1 MGGRIRMNGSEARRK
16 SSGIKIASRALLV
29 SGTVLLAAIL
39 LVMALFTADVV
50 RDSAAR
56 ELLSVRKSTH
66 LIFEHAAYALYT
78 YYTHPSALKLMNYD
92 GLSSFEVARLF
103 YDIGLIECGLNAE
116 STLYIYNG
124 DAGMIY
130 DMSGAF
136 EADAFY
142 DPWVMEMLS
151 SADAPK
157 KLCPYARRL
166 IRSDLRPEKQVYTL
180 FMFDQTTGPVRH
192 AMVLNLTED
201 TLNDDLFES
210 EAGKLLALDAAGNVV
225 KGSGAHPFMT
235 QLAGSW
241 REELARSESG
251 CMVNRVDGRRSLI
264 SWTTQANYGWT
275 FISVLPIGELLG
287 DRRLVGVYVIAG
299 ICLAILLTLMRNYF
313 LFKKSD
319 RAMKRME
326 AEADV
331 SFDQQQAV
339 LRKFIAQGFVEDN
352 GGEQLARN
360 HIQFDME
367 RRFVLMW
374 FQMDRTIA
382 YWESHELRQ
391 RKRQG
396 MALVRALNAAC
407 PETLRHETL
416 EVNSA
421 AYVLILNVEQRPDE
435 ETLCVMA
442 RDVAA
447 TLERVSGETF
457 SCVIGDEVE
466 DYQDLHEHYG
476 YCHSAIGYKLFEGV
490 RTIMTA
496 REARRRDALE
506 LTGDAETLKQID
518 KNLRLGHAAEATALF
533 TGLMEQVRQSAY
545 STLYSVTFEMSRLI
559 MRLAE
564 DMGEFFETEWYRM
577 LPAAR
582 VGIDHFDSLALLEQT
597 YIRAIDDIC
606 AYVCGK
612 RRDHEMAQKHDDLI
626 REVDQII
633 AQNYEDANLNADVI
647 AERFSMSSAY
657 LRRLYRKETGCSLND
672 RLMNVRLQ
680 KICDLLAGTD
690 RPLNDIAEASGI
702 RNANYLYTVFKK
714 THGMTPIEYRALH
727 GANRGD

>member
-1 MGGRIRMNGSEARRK
+1 MNGSEARRK

-151 SADAPK
+151 SADAPQ

-166 IRSDLRPEKQVYTL
+166 IRSDSRPEKQVYTL

-192 AMVLNLTED
+192 AMVLNLTEN
-201 TLNDDLFES
+201 TLSDELFES
-210 EAGKLLALDAAGNVV
+210 DAGELLALDAEGRVV

-235 QLAGSW
+235 RMTGSW

-407 PETLRHETL
+407 PEMLRHETL

-442 RDVAA
+442 RDMAA

-506 LTGDAETLKQID
+506 LTGDAETLAQID

-633 AQNYEDANLNADVI
+633 EQSYEDANLNADVI
-647 AERFSMSSAY
+647 AERFTMSSAY
-657 LRRLYRKETGCSLND
+657 LRRLYRKETGNSLND
-672 RLMNVRLQ
+672 VLMNVRLQ

-690 RPLNDIAEASGI
+690 RPLSDIAEASGI

-714 THGMTPIEYRALH
+714 AYGMTPIEYRALH

>member
-66 LIFEHAAYALYT
+66 LIFEHAAHALYT

-92 GLSSFEVARLF
+92 NLTSFEVARLF

-116 STLYIYNG
+116 STLYIYN
-124 DAGMIY
+124 DEAGMIY

-136 EADAFY
+136 ETDAFY
-142 DPWVMEMLS
+142 DPWVLEMLS
-151 SADAPK
+151 SADAPR
-157 KLCPYARRL
+157 KLCPYARSMT
-166 IRSDLRPEKQVYTL
+166 RSDTRQEKQIYTL

-192 AMVLNLTED
+192 AMVLNLTEN

-210 EAGKLLALDAAGNVV
+210 EAGELLALDAAGNVV

-235 QLAGSW
+235 QLTGSW

-275 FISVLPIGELLG
+275 FVSVLPIGELLG

-299 ICLAILLTLMRNYF
+299 ICLAILLTLLRNYF

-319 RAMKRME
+319 RDMKRME

-360 HIQFDME
+360 CIEFDIEHSFM
-367 RRFVLMW
+367 LMW

-435 ETLCVMA
+435 EKLCAMA
-442 RDVAA
+442 RDMAA
-447 TLERVSGETF
+447 ALERISGETF

-506 LTGDAETLKQID
+506 LTGDAETLAQID

-633 AQNYEDANLNADVI
+633 EQSYEDANLNADVI
-647 AERFSMSSAY
+647 AERFTMSSAY
-657 LRRLYRKETGCSLND
+657 LRRLYRKETGNSLND
-672 RLMNVRLQ
+672 VLMNVRLQ

-690 RPLNDIAEASGI
+690 RPLSDIAEASGI

-714 THGMTPIEYRALH
+714 AYGMTPIEYRALH

>member
-1 MGGRIRMNGSEARRK
+1 MNGSEARRK

-151 SADAPK
+151 SADAPQ

-166 IRSDLRPEKQVYTL
+166 IRSDSRPEKQVYTL

-192 AMVLNLTED
+192 AMVLNLTEN

-210 EAGKLLALDAAGNVV
+210 EAGELLALDAAGNVV

-442 RDVAA
+442 RDMAA

-533 TGLMEQVRQSAY
+533 TGLMEQVRHSAY

-714 THGMTPIEYRALH
+714 TYGMTPIEYRALH

>member
-1 MGGRIRMNGSEARRK
+1 MNGSEARRK

-151 SADAPK
+151 SADAPQ

-166 IRSDLRPEKQVYTL
+166 IRSDSRPEKQVYTL

-192 AMVLNLTED
+192 AMVLNLTEN

-210 EAGKLLALDAAGNVV
+210 EAGELLALDAAGNVV

-442 RDVAA
+442 RDMAA

>member
-1 MGGRIRMNGSEARRK
+1 MNGSEARRK

-39 LVMALFTADVV
+39 LVMTLFTADVV

-92 GLSSFEVARLF
+92 DLSSFEVARLF

-136 EADAFY
+136 ETNAFY
-142 DPWVMEMLS
+142 DPWVMKMLS
-151 SADAPK
+151 SEDAPK

-166 IRSDLRPEKQVYTL
+166 IRSDSRPEKQVYTL

-201 TLNDDLFES
+201 TLSDDLFES
-210 EAGKLLALDAAGNVV
+210 EAGELLALDAAGNVV

-235 QLAGSW
+235 RLTGSW
-241 REELARSESG
+241 LEELARTESG
-251 CMVNRVDGRRSLI
+251 CMVERMDGRRSLI

-275 FISVLPIGELLG
+275 FVSVLPIGELLG
-287 DRRLVGVYVIAG
+287 DRRLVGVYIIAG

-326 AEADV
+326 TEADV

-367 RRFVLMW
+367 RRFMLMW

-435 ETLCVMA
+435 ETLCAMA
-442 RDVAA
+442 RDMAA
-447 TLERVSGETF
+447 ALERISGETF

-476 YCHSAIGYKLFEGV
+476 YCHSAIGYKLFEGA

-506 LTGDAETLKQID
+506 LTGDAETLEQID

-582 VGIDHFDSLALLEQT
+582 VGIDHFDSLALLEQA

-633 AQNYEDANLNADVI
+633 EQNYEDANLNADVI

-714 THGMTPIEYRALH
+714 AYGMTPIEYRALH

>member
-1 MGGRIRMNGSEARRK
+1 MNGSEARRK

-166 IRSDLRPEKQVYTL
+166 IRSDSRPEKQVYTL

-210 EAGKLLALDAAGNVV
+210 EAGELLALDAAGNVV

-442 RDVAA
+442 RDMAA

-714 THGMTPIEYRALH
+714 TYGMTPIEYRALH

>member
-1 MGGRIRMNGSEARRK
+1 
-16 SSGIKIASRALLV
+16 
-29 SGTVLLAAIL
+29 
-39 LVMALFTADVV
+39 
-50 RDSAAR
+50 
-56 ELLSVRKSTH
+56 
-66 LIFEHAAYALYT
+66 
-78 YYTHPSALKLMNYD
+78 
-92 GLSSFEVARLF
+92 
-103 YDIGLIECGLNAE
+103 
-116 STLYIYNG
+116 
-124 DAGMIY
+124 
-130 DMSGAF
+130 
-136 EADAFY
+136 
-142 DPWVMEMLS
+142 
-151 SADAPK
+151 
-157 KLCPYARRL
+157 
-166 IRSDLRPEKQVYTL
+166 
-180 FMFDQTTGPVRH
+180 MFDQTMGPVRH

-210 EAGKLLALDAAGNVV
+210 EAGELMALDAAGNVV

-235 QLAGSW
+235 RLTGDW
-241 REELARSESG
+241 LEELTRSERG
-251 CMVNRVDGRRSLI
+251 CMVTRVDGRRSLI

-275 FISVLPIGELLG
+275 FVSALPIGELLG
-287 DRRLVGVYVIAG
+287 DRRLVGVYIIAG
-299 ICLAILLTLMRNYF
+299 ICLAILLTLLRNYF

-326 AEADV
+326 AEAGV

-352 GGEQLARN
+352 GGEQLARK

-367 RRFVLMW
+367 RRFMLMW

-396 MALVRALNAAC
+396 MALVQALNAAC

-421 AYVLILNVEQRPDE
+421 AYVLILNVERRPAG
-435 ETLCVMA
+435 ETLYAMA
-442 RDVAA
+442 RDMAA
-447 TLERVSGETF
+447 ALERVSGETF

-476 YCHSAIGYKLFEGV
+476 YCHSAIGYRLFEGA

-496 REARRRDALE
+496 REARRRDALV
-506 LTGDAETLKQID
+506 LTGDAETLAQID
-518 KNLRLGHAAEATALF
+518 KNLRLGRAAEAAALF

-545 STLYSVTFEMSRLI
+545 STLYGVTFEMSRLI

-582 VGIDHFDSLALLEQT
+582 VGSDHFDSLALLEQT

-633 AQNYEDANLNADVI
+633 AQSYEDANLNADVI

-657 LRRLYRKETGCSLND
+657 LRRLYRKETGRSLND
-672 RLMNVRLQ
+672 TLMDVRLQ

-714 THGMTPIEYRALH
+714 AYGMTPIEYRALNGAKH
-727 GANRGD
+727 GD

>member
-151 SADAPK
+151 SADAPQ

-166 IRSDLRPEKQVYTL
+166 IRSDSRPEKQVYTL

-192 AMVLNLTED
+192 AMVLNLTEN
-201 TLNDDLFES
+201 TLSDELFES
-210 EAGKLLALDAAGNVV
+210 DAGELLALDAEGRVV

-235 QLAGSW
+235 RMTGSW

-407 PETLRHETL
+407 PEMLRHETL

-442 RDVAA
+442 RDMAA

-714 THGMTPIEYRALH
+714 TYGMTPIEYRALH

>member
-1 MGGRIRMNGSEARRK
+1 MNGSEARRK

-66 LIFEHAAYALYT
+66 LIFEHAAHALYT

-151 SADAPK
+151 SADAPQ

-166 IRSDLRPEKQVYTL
+166 IRSDSRPEKQVYTL

-192 AMVLNLTED
+192 AMVLNLTEN

-210 EAGKLLALDAAGNVV
+210 EAGELLALDAAGNVV

-241 REELARSESG
+241 LEELARSESG

-442 RDVAA
+442 RDMAA

-714 THGMTPIEYRALH
+714 TYGMTPIEYRALH

>member
-1 MGGRIRMNGSEARRK
+1 MNGSEARRK

-151 SADAPK
+151 SADAPQ

-166 IRSDLRPEKQVYTL
+166 IRSDSRPEKQVYTL

-192 AMVLNLTED
+192 AMVLNLTEN
-201 TLNDDLFES
+201 TLSDELFES
-210 EAGKLLALDAAGNVV
+210 DAGELLALDAEGRVV

-235 QLAGSW
+235 RMTGSW

-407 PETLRHETL
+407 PEMLRHETL

-442 RDVAA
+442 RDMAA

-714 THGMTPIEYRALH
+714 TYGMTPIEYRALH

>member
-151 SADAPK
+151 SADAPQ

-166 IRSDLRPEKQVYTL
+166 IRSDSRPEKQVYTL

-192 AMVLNLTED
+192 AMVLNLTEN
-201 TLNDDLFES
+201 TLSDELFES
-210 EAGKLLALDAAGNVV
+210 DAGELLALDAEGRVV

-235 QLAGSW
+235 RMTGSW

-407 PETLRHETL
+407 PEMLRHETL

-442 RDVAA
+442 RDMAA

-533 TGLMEQVRQSAY
+533 TGLMEQVRHSAY

-714 THGMTPIEYRALH
+714 TYGMTPIEYRALH

>member
-1 MGGRIRMNGSEARRK
+1 MNGSEARRK

-151 SADAPK
+151 SADAPQ

-166 IRSDLRPEKQVYTL
+166 IRSDSRPEKQVYTL
-180 FMFDQTTGPVRH
+180 FMFDQKTGPVRH
-192 AMVLNLTED
+192 AMVLNLTEN

-210 EAGKLLALDAAGNVV
+210 EAGELLALDAAGNVV

-275 FISVLPIGELLG
+275 FVSVLPIGELLG

-442 RDVAA
+442 RDMAA

-633 AQNYEDANLNADVI
+633 ALNYEDANLNADVI

-714 THGMTPIEYRALH
+714 TYGMTPIEYRALH